1 MAAVNL
7 QMMSANV
14 PFDFLPSA
22 HLHSRSNSVS
32 SSSSHSPGSR
42 PQSSQGVPVLR
53 TSAGLPPSAEDLYR
67 ASFHTTTSFDHA
79 RNTSDVSL
87 SSAYSLDLATPAD
100 SPPNHNIT
108 NPALKGHLRQTHIR
122 ARVSASPYPRDAESV
137 HSSSSETEDISM
149 YLAAAGPE
157 YHPMYAVSPQTM
169 IPNPESMHG
178 NAFGRMNLSPDHA
191 LEKLAANVRAATTTS
206 ASDRAKQIFVQA
218 WYVIHLLLSWVPP
231 LSAHPCFPL
240 SSFPSHDP
248 FAIPPRLVCSRLTAN
263 YSPYPDGNVPRQGL
277 YFSYRRVCDQYG
289 IPHINTATLSTLR

>member
-14 PFDFLPSA
+14 PFDFLPPA

-42 PQSSQGVPVLR
+42 PQSSQGGGVLR
-53 TSAGLPPSAEDLYR
+53 TSTGLPPSAEDLYR
-67 ASFHTTTSFDHA
+67 ASFHTTNSFDHA
-79 RNTSDVSL
+79 RNTSDASI
-87 SSAYSLDLATPAD
+87 SSAYSLDLATPGD

-149 YLAAAGPE
+149 YLAAASQE
-157 YHPMYAVSPQTM
+157 YHPMYAAPSQTM
-169 IPNPESMHG
+169 IPNPESMHAG
-178 NAFGRMNLSPDHA
+178 GAFARMALSPDHA

-218 WYVIHLLLSWVPP
+218 WYVVAACCLSWG
-231 LSAHPCFPL
+231 F
-240 SSFPSHDP
+240 
-248 FAIPPRLVCSRLTAN
+248 
-263 YSPYPDGNVPRQGL
+263 
-277 YFSYRRVCDQYG
+277 
-289 IPHINTATLSTLR
+289 

>member
-7 QMMSANV
+7 QMMSSNV
-14 PFDFLPSA
+14 PFDFLPQA

-42 PQSSQGVPVLR
+42 PQSSQGSVLR
-53 TSAGLPPSAEDLYR
+53 AAPILPPSAEDLYR
-67 ASFHTTTSFDHA
+67 ASFHTTNSFDHA

-87 SSAYSLDLATPAD
+87 SSAYSLELATPAD

-149 YLAAAGPE
+149 YLATGPE
-157 YHPMYAVSPQTM
+157 YHPMYAGPPQTM
-169 IPNPESMHG
+169 MPNPTEAMHAPG
-178 NAFGRMNLSPDHA
+178 PYARMTLSPDHA

-218 WYVIHLLLSWVPP
+218 WCVFHSRFPRRQRRSLNGAIHPLPP
-231 LSAHPCFPL
+231 CPPVHRSIFHPWWCL
-240 SSFPSHDP
+240 
-248 FAIPPRLVCSRLTAN
+248 
-263 YSPYPDGNVPRQGL
+263 
-277 YFSYRRVCDQYG
+277 
-289 IPHINTATLSTLR
+289 

>member
-7 QMMSANV
+7 QMMSSNV
-14 PFDFLPSA
+14 PFDFLPQA

-42 PQSSQGVPVLR
+42 PQSSQGGGVLR
-53 TSAGLPPSAEDLYR
+53 AAPILPQSAEDLYR
-67 ASFHTTTSFDHA
+67 ASFHTTSSFDHA
-79 RNTSDVSL
+79 RNTSDASL

-149 YLAAAGPE
+149 FLASAGPE
-157 YHPMYAVSPQTM
+157 YHPMYAGPPQTM
-169 IPNPESMHG
+169 VPDPAAAMHAPG
-178 NAFGRMNLSPDHA
+178 AYARMTLSPDHA

-218 WYVIHLLLSWVPP
+218 WCVSSLFPFPTASAERSRPCPASCPSPGLPPP
-231 LSAHPCFPL
+231 LPVRRSHP
-240 SSFPSHDP
+240 
-248 FAIPPRLVCSRLTAN
+248 
-263 YSPYPDGNVPRQGL
+263 
-277 YFSYRRVCDQYG
+277 
-289 IPHINTATLSTLR
+289 